1 MIDSTVSA
9 FRITRTSLLC
19 LSNHLPPFAM
29 YAAFPCADYYGGSVP
44 ICVAARRASRVPAP
58 HHVRAPRRYATHPFV
73 HAHCVLVRMPKGVPA
88 ETCCENRMR
97 HWFQA
102 CFQWAVTTPRRDW
115 RSSNPAFTI
124 GRGSCRASY
133 PPCLRITP
141 AFPACCIPVSV
152 STSGRLGDPLTSF
165 RVNSACGGD
174 GVACDTAHGFGQM
187 DLVANPVGL
196 ALGGVTRVNIV
207 WRANVP
213 AGGGV
218 SSLVRQRKR
227 SFTVT
232 KF

>member
-1 MIDSTVSA
+1 MVNFSID
-9 FRITRTSLLC
+9 R
-19 LSNHLPPFAM
+19 
-29 YAAFPCADYYGGSVP
+29 Y
-44 ICVAARRASRVPAP
+44 RASRVPAP

-73 HAHCVLVRMPKGVPA
+73 HAHCVLVRMPKGVLA

-141 AFPACCIPVSV
+141 AFPTCCIPVSV

-174 GVACDTAHGFGQM
+174 GVACDTAHRFGQV
-187 DLVANPVGL
+187 DFVANPLRAALFAVACIRVVGRADEQGAGWQILCSPPTHRHIDLSRVKLRYPNL
-196 ALGGVTRVNIV
+196 AEGFDC
-207 WRANVP
+207 
-213 AGGGV
+213 
-218 SSLVRQRKR
+218 RKC
-227 SFTVT
+227 T
-232 KF
+232 